1 MKASKMK
8 IINSIFKTFVL
19 SVLMVAQVHFAY
31 AQNAAILPPAKTTF
45 VDQNGKPLT
54 SGTVDFYV
62 PGTTTRKTTWQ
73 DSAGTI
79 PNTNPVV
86 LDGAGR
92 AVVLGNGAYRQVV
105 KDRLGNQQ
113 WDQVTSSTGAGGS
126 GSITVGDGNAVGTV
140 LPYSGLVAP
149 SNYAFPYGQEL
160 SRTTYSQLLTAITL
174 TQNVTCVSGNPT
186 LTVVADTSQ
195 LNIGA
200 AVEAACVPAGATI
213 ISKTVSTVT
222 LTANATVGATTTA
235 TFYPWGN
242 GNGLTTFNAP
252 DFRGVVLP
260 GRNNMGGS
268 NSVNLSTP
276 YYTDPNAIAGA
287 GGSQSKTMLASNNPS
302 YTPTGTIAFG
312 ASNTAIQSAAT
323 GGTAAFAT
331 ANTIGT
337 TGNMQTALAQ
347 TATFTGASANGGIAA
362 SATVA
367 AGGSGY
373 TPGTQLLTVSGGTC
387 TTQPQFNV
395 TIAAGAIT
403 APVLVTAGLCSVA
416 PSNPAST
423 TGGGGT
429 AGTLNIVYSAV
440 PFSLIQPSKTINYII
455 KTLPDVNLSIARCA
469 NLIDAGTACTYNIGT
484 SGNTIPLNNTANSF
498 SALQTFSA
506 GVAVSGGTT
515 SITGLTTPTTPSDA
529 ATKAYVDSVATG
541 LNILSQSRL
550 ATAAVLPN
558 TPTYGNGA
566 LGVGATLT
574 AGSNTTLTV
583 DGTLAALND
592 IILVKNQ
599 ASAFQNGVYTLT
611 QVGSGAQP
619 WILTRATYF
628 DQAAEMKAG
637 SYTLITTGSTNAGT
651 SWALQ
656 AAVTTVGTD
665 PLNWLQF
672 SATAGVTSVGGFNGI
687 VTNAQ
692 VTSSCNIFSPTL
704 SGCVPSGAGTT
715 TISQLNPSTQTWAT
729 PTALVVQSRATAA
742 ALNLTGVNSVQ
753 TLGYATAGDGGQAV
767 FKNVGSAAFIDSFVN
782 TFSIQGGSGCTNG
795 SFVGLYQ
802 KSGNPAYVVGPIT
815 VAGGAVTAVDVSHS
829 PGNAYTVGDVLTLF
843 GLVQGGVFQSI
854 TCGVTPTITITA
866 VTAPLGSFTD
876 TAGNHFQIVSDPFP
890 NVLQFGCKG
899 DWDGVD
905 GTSTNN
911 WTCMQS
917 AAWFAGYRRT
927 NTSFDAGGSW
937 GGYLYVPPGAYNM
950 CGSTNF
956 VLPAQTVMDGGQA
969 SGQAT
974 LHLCDAYNASIH
986 AFTICDALW
995 QFACLGTQYRNLSFH
1010 ASRNVAVSGGASML
1024 YSNNLQ
1030 DFGGLYNVYVYCGQ
1044 RLCIHIEKGYGGSS
1058 WMGIERIS
1066 VNSSSPNN
1074 PMIKIGNTAASGM
1087 NLGSTIVSI
1096 RDIVIG
1102 GPSSAP
1108 YHMQSGMYVYGGFTN
1123 IENVHCENING
1134 ECIYVESPAS
1144 GNPIQMRFTNI
1155 NSQGCASGGTCNGI
1169 VTLAGTNDPGNVIF
1183 SMIPAGGGYAH
1194 VINNGQPGGTSY
1206 NANIKGPLICVLTCK
1221 TEVIP

>member
-19 SVLMVAQVHFAY
+19 SVLMVAQVHFTY

-54 SGTVDFYV
+54 SGTVDFYI
-62 PGTTTRKTTWQ
+62 PGTSTRKTTWQ

-92 AVVLGNGAYRQVV
+92 AIVLGNGAYRQVV

-113 WDQVTSSTGAGGS
+113 WDQVTSSAGAGGS

-149 SNYAFPYGQEL
+149 ANYAFPYGQEF

-213 ISKTVSTVT
+213 VSKTASTVT
-222 LTANATVGATTTA
+222 LTANATVGTTTTA

-268 NSVNLSTP
+268 NSVNLSTS
-276 YYTDPNAIAGA
+276 YYTDPNAIAGV

-302 YTPTGTIAFG
+302 YTPTGTISFG
-312 ASNTAIQSAAT
+312 STNSNIQSATT
-323 GGTAAFAT
+323 GGTAAIAT
-331 ANTIGT
+331 ANTIGS
-337 TGNMQTALAQ
+337 TGNLQTALGLS
-347 TATFTGASANGGIAA
+347 ATFTGASVNGGIAA

-416 PSNPAST
+416 PSNPAAT

-429 AGTLNIVYSAV
+429 AGTLNIIYSAV

-469 NLIDAGTACTYNIGT
+469 NLIDAGTACTYNVGT

-637 SYTLITTGSTNAGT
+637 SYTLVTAGSTNIGT

-715 TISQLNPSTQTWAT
+715 TISQLNPSTQTWVT

-742 ALNLTGVNSVQ
+742 TLNLTGVNVVK
-753 TLGYATAGDGGQAV
+753 TLGYTTAGDGGGATFVKMAPGTQ
-767 FKNVGSAAFIDSFVN
+767 FKDSFITAGSITN
-782 TFSIQGGSGCTNG
+782 PGIGCPNGTFDGIPLDLGTGRG
-795 SFVGLYQ
+795 
-802 KSGNPAYVVGPIT
+802 AYGTIVV
-815 VAGGAVTAVDVSHS
+815 VGGAVTSFTLSA
-829 PGNAYTVGDVLTLF
+829 PGNQYTVGDMLT
-843 GLVQGGVFQSI
+843 GVNACPSG
-854 TCGVTPTITITA
+854 TDWKYTVSA
-866 VTAPLGSFTD
+866 VSAPLASFTD
-876 TAGNHFQIVSDPFP
+876 AAGN
-890 NVLQFGCKG
+890 
-899 DWDGVD
+899 
-905 GTSTNN
+905 N
-911 WTCMQS
+911 WQYMV
-917 AAWFAGYRRT
+917 
-927 NTSFDAGGSW
+927 DAGSVIDPRSFGAKFDCTPIGLTCDATATDDYNSIQAALYFANYHGSKLQTADTPTGYSSRVVLPFGAAKVCVRNAMYNTLVIPDSVVLEGQAKFGSW
-937 GGYLYVPPGAYNM
+937 LKQCDSDDSPNHFVTLGFPFKHIACFGPQLRNMGLYAGI
-950 CGSTNF
+950 STANNKIAMIYTNC
-956 VLPAQTVMDGGQA
+956 AQQGIAIND
-969 SGQAT
+969 
-974 LHLCDAYNASIH
+974 
-986 AFTICDALW
+986 
-995 QFACLGTQYRNLSFH
+995 
-1010 ASRNVAVSGGASML
+1010 VAVYTINRMCLRATDGWGGAA
-1024 YSNNLQ
+1024 
-1030 DFGGLYNVYVYCGQ
+1030 DFTANGLFC
-1044 RLCIHIEKGYGGSS
+1044 
-1058 WMGIERIS
+1058 
-1066 VNSSSPNN
+1066 
-1074 PMIKIGNTAASGM
+1074 
-1087 NLGSTIVSI
+1087 
-1096 RDIVIG
+1096 
-1102 GPSSAP
+1102 
-1108 YHMQSGMYVYGGFTN
+1108 
-1123 IENVHCENING
+1123 
-1134 ECIYVESPAS
+1134 S
-1144 GNPIQMRFTNI
+1144 GNAGAPNQTEMIEVNY
-1155 NSQGCASGGTCNGI
+1155 NG
-1169 VTLAGTNDPGNVIF
+1169 
-1183 SMIPAGGGYAH
+1183 
-1194 VINNGQPGGTSY
+1194 
-1206 NANIKGPLICVLTCK
+1206 ANIKLFDIILESGLPYNVRGISIINIGGTVNIQNFHA
-1221 TEVIP
+1221 ENVILPIWFGAVSPSTVGVTISAITGGVNCSTLVHRQSGTVSGRITLGTAVKAACTNTYDNAGSVVTTDVYNWVNF